1 MKLNIE
7 LTPNA
12 QRLIAAHGKI
22 EFSTEVEHGVAMP
35 GVGDAIRITMNEPP
49 IYLRVIE
56 RRYDFTV
63 SPATVTLVVGANS

>member
-1 MKLNIE
+1 MKLQIE
-7 LTPNA
+7 LTDNA
-12 QRLIAAHGKI
+12 QQLVAAHGHI
-22 EFSTEVEHGVAMP
+22 EFSTEVEQGVAMP

-63 SPATVTLVVGANS
+63 SPAAVTLIVGASS